1 MNGINLKRYLV
12 SGIVVSLMP
21 ILIVGQLVRI
31 QVDSDSKE
39 KLKALQEI
47 YTGQL
52 VTIVPERGIIMDRN
66 GHMLAGNKVVYE
78 VGVELAQVTN
88 PHTIALTMNVVLGKD
103 YSKALGIASEEA
115 SPKAVYRPLADNVS
129 EEKVAQLEVLIEQM
143 QATYGGRR
151 GKDVPSLSGL
161 VFRQHLARTY
171 PEKSLASPIVGF
183 VSNEGSGYFGV
194 EGYYNEF
201 LAGKPK
207 QVLVLNDPTYAQ
219 ELPEVPDGVSLILTI
234 DRNIQAA
241 MEDLADRSIDE
252 YGAESATILVM
263 DPKTGEILALA
274 TTPRLDLNEFYR
286 YSDVF
291 TKDTPF
297 NPGVSQAYEPGSVF
311 KVLTMLAALD
321 SGAVTPDTEYVDRG
335 AIEVGGAIIYNWNR
349 GGWGPQTMLGCMQHS
364 LNVCLAWVATQVGA
378 KDFYSYLQSFG
389 IGRLTGVEMAGEV
402 EGRLKVPGDQDWYDA
417 DLGVNAF
424 GQGVS
429 ATPIQMAAA
438 ISAVANDGRMMQP
451 HIVRAMIN
459 KGYQQNIE
467 PRVAGIVAKPETAHT
482 LTEMLAKSLEIESSN
497 ALVEG
502 YRIAGKTGTGEI
514 PTPLGYTSN
523 ETNASFVGW
532 GPVDDP
538 KFLVYVW
545 MEKPSTSPW
554 GSEVA
559 APVFR
564 EAAEQLVVLMNIPPD
579 NVRHRL
585 YGQ

>member
-1 MNGINLKRYLV
+1 MNGINFNRYLV
-12 SGIVVSLMP
+12 LGLLVTFLP
-21 ILIVGQLVRI
+21 ALIVGQLMRI
-31 QVDSDSKE
+31 QLDSTHTE
-39 KLKALQEI
+39 KLKEDSER
-47 YTGQL
+47 YRDRL
-52 VTIVPERGIIMDRN
+52 VTITPERGTIMDRH

-103 YSKALGIASEEA
+103 YNEALAIASQ
-115 SPKAVYRPLADNVS
+115 SPSESVVHLTLEDNVS

-143 QATYGGRR
+143 NATYGGR
-151 GKDVPSLSGL
+151 GGEGVPSLSGL
-161 VFRQHLARTY
+161 VFSPHLMRFY
-171 PEKSLASPIVGF
+171 PEKSLASSLLGF
-183 VSNEGSGYFGV
+183 VNRQGRGYFGV
-194 EGYYNEF
+194 EEYYNDF

-207 QVLVLNDPTYAQ
+207 QVRVKNDPTFAQ
-219 ELPEVPDGVSLILTI
+219 QLPEVPDGVSLILTI

-241 MEDLADRSIDE
+241 MEDLADRSMDE
-252 YGAESATILVM
+252 YGAESVTIVVE

-274 TTPRLDLNEFYR
+274 TTPRMDLNEFYR
-286 YSDVF
+286 YGEIF

-297 NPGVSQAYEPGSVF
+297 NRGISQAYEPGSVF
-311 KVLTMLAALD
+311 KVLTMLLALD
-321 SGAVTPDTEYVDRG
+321 NGTVTPETEYVDRG
-335 AIEVGGAIIYNWNR
+335 VIEVGGAIIYNWDR

-378 KDFYSYLQSFG
+378 KDFYSYLQAFG
-389 IGRLTGVEMAGEV
+389 IGRLTGIELSSEA
-402 EGRLKVPGDQDWYDA
+402 EGRLKVPGDADWYDA

-438 ISAVANDGRMMQP
+438 ISAAANDGKIMQP
-451 HIVRAMIN
+451 HIVRSIIN
-459 KGYQQNIE
+459 KGYQQDIE
-467 PRVAGIVAKPETAHT
+467 PRVAGIVVRPETARM
-482 LTEMLAKSLEIESSN
+482 LTEMLAESLEIESSN
-497 ALVEG
+497 AFVEG
-502 YRIAGKTGTGEI
+502 YQIAGKTGTGEI

-538 KFLVYVW
+538 RFVVYVW
-545 MEKPSTSPW
+545 LEKPSVSPW

-564 EAAEQLVVLMNIPPD
+564 EAVEQLVVLMNIPPD
-579 NVRHRL
+579 RVRHEL